1 MSYQQIVN
9 EAMGLPLHERLTLL
23 ELLAHS
29 IQQELWEKRGSRN
42 GSSLNRVLGA
52 LKLER
57 PAPSDEEI
65 KNEYIDYLI
74 EKYL

>member
-23 ELLAHS
+23 ELLAYS
-29 IQQELWEKRGSRN
+29 IQQELSGKRGSRN

-52 LKLER
+52 LKSEH
-57 PAPSDEEI
+57 PTPSDEEI